1 MAESILE
8 RIESLPPLPK
18 TIVEIEEFRQKRDK
32 EAFDLLKIIEK
43 DALIISTLL
52 KVSNSAMFGFR
63 SKVETPSRAINL
75 LGINFT
81 VSIAIGGTVQNLLK
95 ANLSPYGIN
104 SDDFMRISNMAT
116 TLTNIW
122 LSKVSYDLKEEL
134 ILPALLQEAGK
145 FVIADLLEMK
155 NKTSKFKNLLLKGY
169 STAKAEKELLGLTT
183 SEITARIFRHWKLS
197 DDLVNTIEFVDDLSK
212 VDEAFRQKSEILN
225 VIKTACEVNCA
236 LSDENI
242 QKAIE
247 KAKEFN
253 LDEKTLE
260 ESIEKLKFRLLNK
273 KWDS

>member
-1 MAESILE
+1 MSENILE

-18 TIVEIEEFRQKRDK
+18 TIAEIEEFRQKRDK
-32 EAFDLLKIIEK
+32 EAFELLKIIEK

-81 VSIAIGGTVQNLLK
+81 ISIAIGGTVQNLLK

-104 SDDFMRISNMAT
+104 SDDFMRVSNMAT
-116 TLTNIW
+116 TLTNLW

-145 FVIADLLEMK
+145 FVIADILELEG
-155 NKTSKFKNLLLKGY
+155 KTSEFQALLSQGY
-169 STAKAEKELLGLTT
+169 STAQAEKELLGLTT

-197 DDLVNTIEFVDDLSK
+197 DTLINSIEFVDDLSN
-212 VDEAFRQKSEILN
+212 VDEAFRQRAEILN
-225 VIKTACEVNCA
+225 VVKTACEVNCA
-236 LSDENI
+236 LSDESI
-242 QKAIE
+242 QNAIE

-253 LDEKTLE
+253 LDVKALE
-260 ESIEKLKFRLLNK
+260 IAIEKLQDRLL
-273 KWDS
+273 DEE